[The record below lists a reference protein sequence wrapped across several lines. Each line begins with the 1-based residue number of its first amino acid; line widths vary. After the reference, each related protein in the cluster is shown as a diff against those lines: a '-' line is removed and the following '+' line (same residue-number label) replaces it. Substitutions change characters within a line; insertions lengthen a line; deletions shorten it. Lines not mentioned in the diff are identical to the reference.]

1 MKKRYLILAGML
13 VMAVAAAGCGKKQ
26 GTQETVQTSPTPTPE
41 ATKAPE
47 VVNMQTST
55 EDDITNIMGEKT
67 DTASKVVFVNSTG
80 DDIAAIYVR
89 PHVSD
94 DTDDSDDTWG
104 SDLVNGKFTL
114 KDKDKA
120 LYYYNKDQKDS
131 DGSVLLIQMKRRM
144 NASSGIFRCLQFH
157 RSHYVWI
164 HQEMIPFRMR
174 NIFWEVRRK
183 KYQLL
188 MM

>member
-1 MKKRYLILAGML
+1 
-13 VMAVAAAGCGKKQ
+13 
-26 GTQETVQTSPTPTPE
+26 
-41 ATKAPE
+41 
-47 VVNMQTST
+47 MQTST

-131 DGSVLLIQMKRRM
+131 DGKTVTSYDIRVTYTDEEKNECFFRDIPLDVLQERVKLLSEQLHITYENEGETVTISVSMGIALTEKGKVTFQELYKR
-144 NASSGIFRCLQFH
+144 ADKGL
-157 RSHYVWI
+157 Y
-164 HQEMIPFRMR
+164 
-174 NIFWEVRRK
+174 EVKRTK
-183 KYQLL
+183 KGTWHIV
-188 MM
+188 